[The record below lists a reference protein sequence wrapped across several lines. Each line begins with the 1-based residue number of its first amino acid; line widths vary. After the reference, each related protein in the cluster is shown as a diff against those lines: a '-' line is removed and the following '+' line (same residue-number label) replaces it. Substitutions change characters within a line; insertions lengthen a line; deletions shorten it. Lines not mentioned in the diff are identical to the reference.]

1 MRDKEL
7 GVAVFVTEASAAT
20 PDIDTSIN
28 ASGNNFL
35 FIINFLISCF

>member
-20 PDIDTSIN
+20 PDIDTNIK
-28 ASGNNFL
+28 ASGNSFL
-35 FIINFLISCF
+35 FIINFLISYF